1 MGGFQFEYYPVPR
14 PAINESIDEHLTK
27 ILPHVDLY
35 GSAWYGATLEKRLLG
50 MNFLEV
56 LVQAD
61 GVLVTFHVPRAE
73 TSLLWSLF
81 SPFTLEVWIFIAL
94 VIVVNAVFYW
104 LVEKPV
110 TKDGS
115 RISSLFYS
123 LYLSMGVFLCIES
136 MEPKKIPTRILN
148 AVYSFFK
155 LIILTLYTGK
165 LADILIGLAAPRLP
179 EVLSMDDA
187 NMRGLDICALANI
200 PYFLETQNLYSRVQM
215 VPIYSTEYTSLFQA
229 MKAGLCMG
237 AVIPKGEY
245 ELVLSSKKCNPICD
259 LVQVGPRIF
268 ALEGSWPYLANFHAG
283 CNHLMDIVLSTLLL
297 KLETEGFLKQAYMTS
312 LTNFSDSGCP
322 EAQDYAPASQLGV
335 STLSGLFVIY
345 GAVMIL
351 TVGIDFVIVSLK
363 GFYDVVDDLVDDDDD
378 DELVSSGGVR
388 VSEKQVELRKQKVRY
403 EFMRNKMT
411 STSLG
416 EDKRTGIT
424 TGENEYDK

>member
-1 MGGFQFEYYPVPR
+1 MAIDVQPKNFYMNVHQDTGFPINGYFLAVQKELERMGGFQFEYYPVPR

-81 SPFTLEVWIFIAL
+81 SPFTLEVWIFIVL
-94 VIVVNAVFYW
+94 VIVINAVFYW
-104 LVEKPV
+104 LVENPV

-165 LADILIGLAAPRLP
+165 LADILI
-179 EVLSMDDA
+179 
-187 NMRGLDICALANI
+187 
-200 PYFLETQNLYSRVQM
+200 
-215 VPIYSTEYTSLFQA
+215 
-229 MKAGLCMG
+229 
-237 AVIPKGEY
+237 
-245 ELVLSSKKCNPICD
+245 
-259 LVQVGPRIF
+259 
-268 ALEGSWPYLANFHAG
+268 
-283 CNHLMDIVLSTLLL
+283 
-297 KLETEGFLKQAYMTS
+297 
-312 LTNFSDSGCP
+312 
-322 EAQDYAPASQLGV
+322 AS
-335 STLSGLFVIY
+335 LSGSVVY
-345 GAVMIL
+345 G
-351 TVGIDFVIVSLK
+351 
-363 GFYDVVDDLVDDDDD
+363 
-378 DELVSSGGVR
+378 
-388 VSEKQVELRKQKVRY
+388 
-403 EFMRNKMT
+403 
-411 STSLG
+411 
-416 EDKRTGIT
+416 
-424 TGENEYDK
+424 